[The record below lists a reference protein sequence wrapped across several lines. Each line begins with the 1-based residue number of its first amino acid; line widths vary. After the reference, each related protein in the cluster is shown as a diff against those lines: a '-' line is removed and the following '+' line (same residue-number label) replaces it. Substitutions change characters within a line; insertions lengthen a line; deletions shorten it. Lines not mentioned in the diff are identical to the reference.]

1 MPQNT
6 TSADFYIVKKA
17 GDPAPP
23 FILSIWWKVLGL
35 YEGIREAIA
44 NSAGFFYKGL
54 TSPLTPNPLLN
65 NVQKTSRLV
74 FWGFP
79 FRHHHP

>member
-44 NSAGFFYKGL
+44 NSAGFFL
-54 TSPLTPNPLLN
+54 QWVDLTPAP
-65 NVQKTSRLV
+65 QP
-74 FWGFP
+74 P
-79 FRHHHP
+79 FE